1 MVNLIVRLE
10 RQHVINRVTFD
21 QNVEF
26 VNKKM
31 KGFLTDHGIEL
42 RPTNAYTPKEN
53 SLVEKQNG
61 NLMNKVRAIREATG
75 LSESLWGEVLMFV
88 VEVDN
93 MNSTKA
99 LPDMTPYQKLTGM
112 KPDVSKLHVCGCVAF
127 AHVPKK
133 KRASKLSPKVAP
145 TLFLSYSQS
154 SLGYR
159 LLNLRTGDLVERRD
173 VSFREDITVD
183 SKYVENLLARRYYGN
198 QVIIPDIISFVRL
211 PVNAVINTVHLP
223 DKVSED
229 ADTYGDDDGHY
240 ADKGRPKKR
249 RRVAPTDISSDESED
264 VDFSV
269 SLRDDTSTERSNTS
283 SSPSPAVDFL
293 LVWNRSLRLVPA

>member
-1 MVNLIVRLE
+1 
-10 RQHVINRVTFD
+10 
-21 QNVEF
+21 
-26 VNKKM
+26 
-31 KGFLTDHGIEL
+31 
-42 RPTNAYTPKEN
+42 
-53 SLVEKQNG
+53 
-61 NLMNKVRAIREATG
+61 
-75 LSESLWGEVLMFV
+75 MFV

-183 SKYVENLLARRYYGN
+183 SKYVENLLARRYYGS

-249 RRVAPTDISSDESED
+249 RRVAPTDSSSDESED